1 MEKKLR
7 ATLEK
12 GFDKLLKETLP
23 STYFRMMKAR
33 FLISVKSKKD
43 FLHGVIVGDMLEG
56 LGFCTYGAYK
66 RYPKEEEFK
75 ELFKI
80 IKGSHYERS
89 IDSIN
94 FSYLIT
100 YKPAKSSQI
109 FISDDHVNKRISGA
123 NKICA

>member
-1 MEKKLR
+1 MISQSLAVDFMEKKLR

-12 GFDKLLKETLP
+12 ALDKLLKENLP

-66 RYPKEEEFK
+66 RHPKDEEFK
-75 ELFKI
+75 ELYKLVHRRAQEIQGRIKI
-80 IKGSHYERS
+80 ILSK
-89 IDSIN
+89 
-94 FSYLIT
+94 
-100 YKPAKSSQI
+100 
-109 FISDDHVNKRISGA
+109 
-123 NKICA
+123 